1 MWCTAECRTNYK
13 ILLLATL
20 QISILTQKSN
30 AGLGGPHFGS
40 NSPLDGTNSSQMP
53 VWGGGGGGGG
63 VFELT
68 GTEDDSFTSNTL
80 LL

>member
-1 MWCTAECRTNYK
+1 MNYK

-20 QISILTQKSN
+20 QTTILTQKSN

-40 NSPLDGTNSSQMP
+40 NSPLYEAKLQSNACL
-53 VWGGGGGGGG
+53 GGGGGGGG
-63 VFELT
+63 TVFELT
-68 GTEDDSFTSNTL
+68 GTEDHSFTSNTL